1 MSPLHDLKEQTRLAQ
16 GLLQTF
22 ANILVDDEQAAADMV
37 EGETDLAAAI
47 EMAVHRIASIDAM
60 DTTLAL
66 MGERIAARRSRLNAQ
81 GDSLRTAI
89 TIALEATNTK
99 RLELPFATVSRR
111 VVPPKAQVITESEIP
126 TQFWKRPDPKVDMRA
141 LLAALKE
148 GPVPGAE
155 LSNGS
160 ETISIKWS

>member
-1 MSPLHDLKEQTRLAQ
+1 MTALQELKEQTQLAR

-22 ANILVDDEQAAADMV
+22 ASVLEDDEQAAADMI
-37 EGETDLAAAI
+37 EGETSLDEA
-47 EMAVHRIASIDAM
+47 MAKAVKRIAELEAM
-60 DTTLAL
+60 DTALAI
-66 MGERIAARRSRLNAQ
+66 MAEQISARRSRLKAQ
-81 GDSLRTAI
+81 CDSLRTAI
-89 TIALEATNTK
+89 TISLEATNTK

-111 VVPPKAQVITESEIP
+111 AVAPKAQIVTEAEIP
-126 TQFWKRPDPKVDMRA
+126 SQFWKRADPKVDMRA

>member
-1 MSPLHDLKEQTRLAQ
+1 MSALQDLKEQTRLAQ

-22 ANILVDDEQAAADMV
+22 ANILVDDEQAAADMI
-37 EGETDLAAAI
+37 EGETSLDEA
-47 EMAVHRIASIDAM
+47 MSKAVKRIAALETM
-60 DTTLAL
+60 DTALTLMAEQI
-66 MGERIAARRSRLNAQ
+66 GARRSRLKAQ

-89 TIALEATNTK
+89 TIALEATHTK

-111 VVPPKAQVITESEIP
+111 VVPPKAQIITEAEIP
-126 TQFWKRPDPKVDMRA
+126 SQFWKRADPKVDMRA

>member
-1 MSPLHDLKEQTRLAQ
+1 MNALQDLKEQTQLAR

-22 ANILVDDEQAAADMV
+22 AGILADDDQALADLI
-37 EGETDLAAAI
+37 EGQTDLDKTLTRAVLRIQEI
-47 EMAVHRIASIDAM
+47 EAM
-60 DTTLAL
+60 DTANAIIA
-66 MGERIAARRSRLNAQ
+66 EQIAARRSRLKAQ
-81 GDSLRTAI
+81 ADSLRTAI

-99 RLELPFATVSRR
+99 KLELPFATVSRR
-111 VVPPKAQVITESEIP
+111 AVPPKAQIITEAEIP
-126 TQFWKRPDPKVDMRA
+126 SQFWKRADPKVDMRA

>member
-1 MSPLHDLKEQTRLAQ
+1 MSALQEIREQTRLAQ

-22 ANILVDDEQAAADMV
+22 ANVLEDDEQAAADMI
-37 EGETDLAAAI
+37 EGETDLDKALEKAVLRISELEAMETALAI
-47 EMAVHRIASIDAM
+47 MAEQI
-60 DTTLAL
+60 
-66 MGERIAARRSRLNAQ
+66 GARRSRLKAQ
-81 GDSLRTAI
+81 ADSLRTAI
-89 TIALEATNTK
+89 TVALEATNTK

-111 VVPPKAQVITESEIP
+111 AVAPKAQIITEAEIP
-126 TQFWKRPDPKVDMRA
+126 SQFWKRADPKVDMRA